1 MKFPLFILLLLQV
14 YASLRASIVN
24 PEAYMD
30 FIEYCQFLRY
40 PVTPYWVTTPDGY
53 ILNLFRIG
61 KKHSKTFNSGTPIFM
76 QHGLV
81 DSSDDWIINDEDIA
95 PGFILVNLGYD
106 IWFGNTRGNHH
117 SRNHTTLNPN
127 TDPLFWNYTWNE
139 MAQYDIPTEIN
150 FVLNFTGYQKLVYIG
165 HSQGTTIIMAH
176 LIEHPEFASKL
187 AVSILLAP
195 IATVMHQ
202 TSKVLSDAN
211 HPEFFDLMAMFG
223 IDEVFK
229 KDSLIMPWICEYL
242 NLVCKDVVDMI
253 ADSDGNVDNNER
265 LDVIMG
271 HYPSS
276 DSLKNIKMWSQ
287 MALYKEPRMQ
297 KFDYEDPIKN
307 YEIYGSAK
315 PPVYNLTSLTSNFG
329 LFGGEYDRLG
339 DQVDV
344 QWLKSQI
351 VNANIM
357 WYKDDY
363 PLGHGT
369 FMWFKNSTWFNDV
382 ISLIKKVV

>member
-1 MKFPLFILLLLQV
+1 
-14 YASLRASIVN
+14 
-24 PEAYMD
+24 
-30 FIEYCQFLRY
+30 
-40 PVTPYWVTTPDGY
+40 
-53 ILNLFRIG
+53 
-61 KKHSKTFNSGTPIFM
+61 
-76 QHGLV
+76 
-81 DSSDDWIINDEDIA
+81 
-95 PGFILVNLGYD
+95 
-106 IWFGNTRGNHH
+106 
-117 SRNHTTLNPN
+117 
-127 TDPLFWNYTWNE
+127 
-139 MAQYDIPTEIN
+139 
-150 FVLNFTGYQKLVYIG
+150 
-165 HSQGTTIIMAH
+165 MAH

-382 ISLIKKVV
+382 ISLIK